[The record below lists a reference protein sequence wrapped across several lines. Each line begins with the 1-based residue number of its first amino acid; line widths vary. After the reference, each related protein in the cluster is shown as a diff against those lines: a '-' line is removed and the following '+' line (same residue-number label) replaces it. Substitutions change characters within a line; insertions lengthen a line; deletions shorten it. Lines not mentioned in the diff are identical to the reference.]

1 MISLS
6 ADNRSLLSTGP
17 YTYIVDNIASGVSV
31 LSVVNV
37 DGFAVDDM
45 VLIGLFGNENAEIM
59 RISAIDTSANT
70 ITVVATDGTSSQTA
84 YAHSESTKISKIQFN
99 QIRFYWTAAAGTIAD
114 ENPTFD
120 TDNPLTSWQDLVPS
134 EWFTTYDDADHS
146 TGFGWFVFRNSVS
159 LESSQNS
166 NAIPYA
172 GFDGNTVKAIFDD
185 FTSLLNN
192 RELTLVRP
200 EDMYSWLN
208 EGIAMVRN
216 KLNLSNP
223 EYTVS
228 TTKTLTAVVG
238 TSEYLLD
245 SDFGDLVEI
254 VDTASRPV
262 PSMMIKQAMAYTG
275 DVPHYYIRGRY
286 IGLVPTPTEAT
297 TYSYRYRSKGSRVT
311 SYDDYIDLPD
321 HGFYV
326 LKDWMMYRACLK
338 FQNPNAATF
347 YKSFSDGLN
356 VMITAS
362 VKRDAALDSWGIAPW
377 ANA

>member
-120 TDNPLTSWQDLVPS
+120 TNNPLTSWQDLVPS

-275 DVPHYYIRGRY
+275 DIPHYYIRGRY
-286 IGLVPTPTEAT
+286 IGLVPTPTQAT